1 MAAPGALGRG
11 RFEDPF
17 EDKDKELIN
26 NRQSGRRRGRG
37 GNGQRPSTG
46 NQGGRDSGN
55 RIDSRARGNAAQL
68 LEKYKNLARD
78 AQMQGDRVN
87 TEYYLQFADHY
98 FRVLS
103 DSRSRQEEQRQPYQ
117 RNDAFDDGD
126 DFFGDEGEPIRGNEQ
141 PVGREDGNRSSR
153 DSDRRD
159 SDRRDGQRGEGQRS
173 DGQRGEGQR
182 RDQREPRVEEP
193 MAEADAAEP
202 REAAE
207 AEPAPAR
214 SRSRGRSRRP
224 VEPAADGAEA
234 ATAIEADRLPPAIA
248 PTITVANDAGPADG
262 PDGDAPVEKPKRRRS
277 TRSAA
282 AAVVAAD

>member
-1 MAAPGALGRG
+1 MGRG

-126 DFFGDEGEPIRGNEQ
+126 DFFGDGGEPIRGNEQ
-141 PVGREDGNRSSR
+141 SVGREDGNRSSR
-153 DSDRRD
+153 DSERRD
-159 SDRRDGQRGEGQRS
+159 NDRRDGQRSEGQRG
-173 DGQRGEGQR
+173 DGPR
-182 RDQREPRVEEP
+182 RDQREPRAEEP
-193 MAEADAAEP
+193 AVEADTAEP
-202 REAAE
+202 RREAIE
-207 AEPAPAR
+207 AEPAPSR
-214 SRSRGRSRRP
+214 SRSRGRTRRP
-224 VEPAADGAEA
+224 AETAAEGAEA
-234 ATAIEADRLPPAIA
+234 APAIEADRLPPAIT
-248 PTITVANDAGPADG
+248 PTITVANDAGPVDG

-282 AAVVAAD
+282 AAVAAAD